1 MYQCDLGAC
10 ARTFQVWVEEVK
22 LNECD
27 TNKCKLMMQTKCFLL
42 WVDTKPPQKNLYE
55 LQKGWWESHTQCKE
69 IINI

>member
-55 LQKGWWESHTQCKE
+55 L
-69 IINI
+69 